1 MSAEVKVSNRNALRV
16 LRPGSFRR
24 YIIGSA
30 ISDTGTWMQV
40 MAQGYVMS
48 TLTDRALFLGMANL
62 AAGLPML
69 LLTMVGGSAADRF
82 DKRKILLAT
91 QYVQIALAIS
101 IGLLIM
107 TGKIDRLHAERSI
120 IVLLAFA
127 VVLGIS
133 NSFEMPT
140 LNAFVPELVK
150 RDEIQSAIAVDRA
163 VFHGSRVVGPSLAG
177 IFISVWGAASA
188 FFCNAVSF
196 VALIIA
202 LFMIPPR
209 ARGTAEEE
217 EKRASGIKD
226 GFRYVAKDKPSLAM
240 IGLIAATTVF
250 IFPIITVMMPLYVRL
265 VLGLGADR
273 LGFLMGASAVGSVIG
288 AIFLISIPRDKRVP
302 LMMVNVGIIAVA
314 IFSLSRAPSFYLA
327 TGMLIF
333 NSLGLA
339 MNFGLA
345 NTIVQERAPD
355 YLRGRVSAVFMLS
368 FVGLMPVAGLGITGL
383 SDLIG
388 MRTAL
393 AIAAVCYAAIALVVL
408 ARVRRQCSEPGV
420 CEVKS
425 DKAPA
430 PPVAATV

>member
-1 MSAEVKVSNRNALRV
+1 MSTEVKLSTRHALRV
-16 LRPGSFRR
+16 LRAGAFRR
-24 YIIGSA
+24 YIVGSS

-48 TLTDRALFLGMANL
+48 TLTDKALLLGMANL

-69 LLTMVGGSAADRF
+69 LLTMIGGSAADRY

-91 QYVQIALAIS
+91 QYVQIGLAIS
-101 IGLLIM
+101 IGFLIM
-107 TGKIDRLHAERSI
+107 SGKIQIWHI
-120 IVLLAFA
+120 LAFA

-140 LNAFVPELVK
+140 LNALVPELVT
-150 RDEIQSAIAVDRA
+150 RDEIQSAIAIDRA

-177 IFISVWGAASA
+177 IFISAWGAASA

-202 LFMIPPR
+202 IFTIPPR
-209 ARGTAEEE
+209 PRGTAEEE
-217 EKRASGIKD
+217 HKRASGIKD

-240 IGLIAATTVF
+240 IALIAATTVF

-288 AIFLISIPRDKRVP
+288 AIFLISLPRRKRVP
-302 LMMVNVGIIAVA
+302 IMMLNVVVVGSA
-314 IFSLSRAPSFYLA
+314 IFILSRAPSFYIA
-327 TGMLIF
+327 TGVLVL

-393 AIAAVCYAAIALVVL
+393 AIAAGCYTVIALIVL
-408 ARVRRQCSEPGV
+408 GRVRRECSLLGV
-420 CEVKS
+420 AETPCEKE
-425 DKAPA
+425 PA
-430 PPVAATV
+430 PPMPAAV

>member
-1 MSAEVKVSNRNALRV
+1 MSADVKISTRNALRV
-16 LRPGSFRR
+16 LRRGPFRR

-30 ISDTGTWMQV
+30 ISDTGTWMQI

-48 TLTDRALFLGMANL
+48 TLTSKAIMLGMANL

-82 DKRKILLAT
+82 DKRKILLTT

-107 TGKIDRLHAERSI
+107 SGKLEIWHI
-120 IVLLAFA
+120 LAFA
-127 VVLGIS
+127 VALVIS
-133 NSFEMPT
+133 KSFEMPT
-140 LNAFVPELVK
+140 LNALVPELVT

-177 IFISVWGAASA
+177 IFISAWGAASA
-188 FFCNAVSF
+188 FFFNALSF

-202 LFMIPPR
+202 LLMIPPR
-209 ARGTAEEE
+209 PRGTAEEE
-217 EKRASGIKD
+217 HKRASGIKD

-240 IGLIAATTVF
+240 IGFIAATTVF

-273 LGFLMGASAVGSVIG
+273 LGFLMGSSAVGSVVG
-288 AIFLISIPRDKRVP
+288 AIFLISIPRQKRVAI
-302 LMMVNVGIIAVA
+302 MMMNVGIVAVA

-327 TGMLIF
+327 TALLIF

-393 AIAAVCYAAIALVVL
+393 AIAAVCYAAIALTVL
-408 ARVRRQCSEPGV
+408 ARVRRKCAEPAV
-420 CEVKS
+420 TETPS
-425 DKAPA
+425 AETPA
-430 PPVAATV
+430 PPVAAAV

>member
-1 MSAEVKVSNRNALRV
+1 M
-16 LRPGSFRR
+16 
-24 YIIGSA
+24 
-30 ISDTGTWMQV
+30 
-40 MAQGYVMS
+40 
-48 TLTDRALFLGMANL
+48 LGMANF

-69 LLTMVGGSAADRF
+69 LLTMAGGSAADRF

-91 QYVQIALAIS
+91 QYLQIALAIS

-107 TGKIDRLHAERSI
+107 SGKIEIWHI
-120 IVLLAFA
+120 LAFA

-140 LNAFVPELVK
+140 LNAFVPELVT

-177 IFISVWGAASA
+177 IFIGAWGAASA
-188 FFCNAVSF
+188 FFCNAFSF

-209 ARGTAEEE
+209 SRGTAEEE
-217 EKRASGIKD
+217 QKRASGIKE

-265 VLGLGADR
+265 VLHLGADH

-288 AIFLISIPRDKRVP
+288 AIFLISIPHRKRVP
-302 LMMVNVGIIAVA
+302 VMMLNVCVVACA
-314 IFSLSRAPSFYLA
+314 IFSLSRAPSFYVA
-327 TGMLIF
+327 TGLLIL

-368 FVGLMPVAGLGITGL
+368 FVGLMPVAGLGVTGL

-388 MRTAL
+388 MPTAL
-393 AIAAVCYAAIALVVL
+393 AIAAVC
-408 ARVRRQCSEPGV
+408 
-420 CEVKS
+420 
-425 DKAPA
+425 
-430 PPVAATV
+430 

>member
-1 MSAEVKVSNRNALRV
+1 MSEEVKVSTRHALRV
-16 LRPGSFRR
+16 LRPGPFRR
-24 YIIGSA
+24 YIIGSS

-48 TLTDRALFLGMANL
+48 TLTNKAIMLGMANL

-69 LLTMVGGSAADRF
+69 LLTMAGGSAADRF

-91 QYVQIALAIS
+91 QYLQIALAIS

-107 TGKIDRLHAERSI
+107 SGKIEIWHI
-120 IVLLAFA
+120 LAFA

-140 LNAFVPELVK
+140 LNAFVPELVT

-177 IFISVWGAASA
+177 IFIGAWGAASA
-188 FFCNAVSF
+188 FFCNAFSF
-196 VALIIA
+196 AALIIA

-209 ARGTAEEE
+209 SRGTAEDEQ
-217 EKRASGIKD
+217 KRASGIKE

-265 VLGLGADR
+265 VLHLGADR

-288 AIFLISIPRDKRVP
+288 AIFLISIPHRKRVP
-302 LMMVNVGIIAVA
+302 VMMVNVCVVACA
-314 IFSLSRAPSFYLA
+314 IFSLSHAPSFYVA
-327 TGMLIF
+327 TGLLIL

-368 FVGLMPVAGLGITGL
+368 FVGLMPVAGLGVTGL

-388 MRTAL
+388 MPTAL
-393 AIAAVCYAAIALVVL
+393 AIAAVCYAVIALIVL
-408 ARVRRQCSEPGV
+408 ARVRRECSRPAAPEKPAA
-420 CEVKS
+420 E
-425 DKAPA
+425 PA
-430 PPVAATV
+430 PPMAAAV

>member
-1 MSAEVKVSNRNALRV
+1 MSADVKLSTRNALSV
-16 LRPGSFRR
+16 LRAGAFRR
-24 YIIGSA
+24 YIIGSS

-48 TLTDRALFLGMANL
+48 TLTNKALLLGMANL

-69 LLTMVGGSAADRF
+69 LLTMAGGSAADRF

-91 QYVQIALAIS
+91 QYLQIALAIS

-107 TGKIDRLHAERSI
+107 SGKIEIWHI
-120 IVLLAFA
+120 LAFA

-140 LNAFVPELVK
+140 LNAFVPELVT
-150 RDEIQSAIAVDRA
+150 REEIQSAIAVDRA
-163 VFHGSRVVGPSLAG
+163 VFHASRVVGPAFAG
-177 IFISVWGAASA
+177 ILISVWGAASA
-188 FFCNAVSF
+188 FFANAVSF

-209 ARGTAEEE
+209 PRGTAEEE
-217 EKRASGIKD
+217 QKRASGIKE

-273 LGFLMGASAVGSVIG
+273 LGVLMGASAVGSVIG
-288 AIFLISIPRDKRVP
+288 AIFLISIPRTKRVP
-302 LMMVNVGIIAVA
+302 FMMVNVGIVACA
-314 IFSLSRAPSFYLA
+314 IFGLSRAPSFYLA
-327 TGMLIF
+327 MGLLIF

-393 AIAAVCYAAIALVVL
+393 AIAAGCYAVIALIVL
-408 ARVRRQCSEPGV
+408 GRVRRQCAQSAVAETPGA
-420 CEVKS
+420 ET
-425 DKAPA
+425 PA
-430 PPVAATV
+430 PPIAAAV

>member
-1 MSAEVKVSNRNALRV
+1 MSTEVKLSTRHALRV
-16 LRPGSFRR
+16 LRPGPFRR

-48 TLTDRALFLGMANL
+48 TLTNKALLLGMANL

-69 LLTMVGGSAADRF
+69 LLTMAGGSAADRF

-91 QYVQIALAIS
+91 QYLQIALAIS
-101 IGLLIM
+101 IGFLIM
-107 TGKIDRLHAERSI
+107 SGQIQIWHI
-120 IVLLAFA
+120 LAFA

-140 LNAFVPELVK
+140 LNAFVPELVT

-163 VFHGSRVVGPSLAG
+163 VFHGSRVVGPSFAG
-177 IFISVWGAASA
+177 IFISAWGAASA
-188 FFCNAVSF
+188 FFSNAVSF

-202 LFMIPPR
+202 LLMIPPR
-209 ARGTAEEE
+209 PRGTAEEE
-217 EKRASGIKD
+217 HKRASGIKE

-288 AIFLISIPRDKRVP
+288 AIFLISIPRRKRVP
-302 LMMVNVGIIAVA
+302 FMMVNVGIVACA
-314 IFSLSRAPSFYLA
+314 IFSLSRAPAFYLA
-327 TGMLIF
+327 TALLIL
-333 NSLGLA
+333 NSLGLS

-393 AIAAVCYAAIALVVL
+393 AIAAACYAAIALIVL
-408 ARVRRQCSEPGV
+408 ARVRRECSQPAV
-420 CEVKS
+420 PEVPS
-425 DKAPA
+425 AETPA
-430 PPVAATV
+430 PPIAAAV

>member
-1 MSAEVKVSNRNALRV
+1 
-16 LRPGSFRR
+16 
-24 YIIGSA
+24 
-30 ISDTGTWMQV
+30 
-40 MAQGYVMS
+40 MA
-48 TLTDRALFLGMANL
+48 
-62 AAGLPML
+62 
-69 LLTMVGGSAADRF
+69 GGSAADRF

-101 IGLLIM
+101 IGFLIM
-107 TGKIDRLHAERSI
+107 SGKIQIWHI
-120 IVLLAFA
+120 LAFA
-127 VVLGIS
+127 GVLGIS

-140 LNAFVPELVK
+140 LNALVPELVT
-150 RDEIQSAIAVDRA
+150 RDEIQSAIAVDRT
-163 VFHGSRVVGPSLAG
+163 VFHGSRMVGFSLSG
-177 IFISVWGAASA
+177 MLISAFGMASA
-188 FFCNAVSF
+188 FFANSLSF
-196 VALIIA
+196 IALIIA
-202 LFMIPPR
+202 LFTIPQR

-217 EKRASGIKD
+217 ERRASGIKE

-288 AIFLISIPRDKRVP
+288 AIFLISIPRRKRVP
-302 LMMVNVGIIAVA
+302 FMMVNVGIVACA
-314 IFSLSRAPSFYLA
+314 IFSLSRAPNFYLA
-327 TGMLIF
+327 TALLIF

-393 AIAAVCYAAIALVVL
+393 AIAAVCYAAIALTVL
-408 ARVRRQCSEPGV
+408 ARVRRKCAEPAV
-420 CEVKS
+420 TETPS
-425 DKAPA
+425 AETPA
-430 PPVAATV
+430 PPVAAAV

>member
-1 MSAEVKVSNRNALRV
+1 MSADVKLSTRNALRV
-16 LRPGSFRR
+16 LRRVPFRR

-48 TLTDRALFLGMANL
+48 TLTSKAIMLGMANL

-82 DKRKILLAT
+82 DKRKILLVT

-101 IGLLIM
+101 IGFLIM
-107 TGKIDRLHAERSI
+107 SGKLQIWHI
-120 IVLLAFA
+120 LAFA
-127 VVLGIS
+127 VALGIS

-140 LNAFVPELVK
+140 LNALVPELVT

-188 FFCNAVSF
+188 FFLNAISF

-202 LFMIPPR
+202 LLMIPPR
-209 ARGTAEEE
+209 PRGTVEEE

-265 VLGLGADR
+265 VLGLGADQ
-273 LGFLMGASAVGSVIG
+273 LGFLMGASAVGSVVG
-288 AIFLISIPRDKRVP
+288 AIFLISIPRNKRVP
-302 LMMVNVGIIAVA
+302 IMMLNVGIVAVA

-327 TGMLIF
+327 TVLLIF

-393 AIAAVCYAAIALVVL
+393 AIAAGCYAVIALIVL
-408 ARVRRQCSEPGV
+408 GRVRRQCAQPAVAEPPSA
-420 CEVKS
+420 ETPS
-425 DKAPA
+425 
-430 PPVAATV
+430 PPIVAAV

>member
-1 MSAEVKVSNRNALRV
+1 MSAEVKLSTRHALRV

-24 YIIGSA
+24 YIVGSS

-48 TLTDRALFLGMANL
+48 TLTNKAIMLGMANL

-69 LLTMVGGSAADRF
+69 LLTMAGGSAADRF
-82 DKRKILLAT
+82 DKRKILLVT
-91 QYVQIALAIS
+91 QYLQIALAIS

-107 TGKIDRLHAERSI
+107 SGKIQIWHI
-120 IVLLAFA
+120 LAFA

-140 LNAFVPELVK
+140 LNALVPELVK
-150 RDEIQSAIAVDRA
+150 RDEIQSAIAIDRA

-188 FFCNAVSF
+188 FFLNAISF

-202 LFMIPPR
+202 LLTIPPR
-209 ARGTAEEE
+209 LRGTAEEE
-217 EKRASGIKD
+217 HKRASGIKD

-273 LGFLMGASAVGSVIG
+273 LGFLMGASAVGSVVG
-288 AIFLISIPRDKRVP
+288 AIFLISIPRRKRVP
-302 LMMVNVGIIAVA
+302 IMMVNVGIVGVA

-327 TGMLIF
+327 TALLIF
-333 NSLGLA
+333 NSLGLS

-408 ARVRRQCSEPGV
+408 ARVRRECSQTGIAETPSAKEPV
-420 CEVKS
+420 PPM
-425 DKAPA
+425 PA
-430 PPVAATV
+430 AV

>member
-1 MSAEVKVSNRNALRV
+1 VFAVSADVKLSTRNALRV
-16 LRPGSFRR
+16 LRRGPFRR

-48 TLTDRALFLGMANL
+48 TLTSKAIMLGMANL

-82 DKRKILLAT
+82 DKRKILLTT

-107 TGKIDRLHAERSI
+107 SGKLEIWHI
-120 IVLLAFA
+120 LAFA
-127 VVLGIS
+127 VALGIS

-140 LNAFVPELVK
+140 LNALVPELVT

-188 FFCNAVSF
+188 FFLNAISF

-202 LFMIPPR
+202 LLSIPPR
-209 ARGTAEEE
+209 PRGTVEEE

-273 LGFLMGASAVGSVIG
+273 LGFLMGSSAVGSVIG
-288 AIFLISIPRDKRVP
+288 AIFLISIPRQKRVP
-302 LMMVNVGIIAVA
+302 IMMVNVGIVAVA

-327 TGMLIF
+327 TALLIF

-368 FVGLMPVAGLGITGL
+368 FVGLMPVAGLGITSL

-393 AIAAVCYAAIALVVL
+393 AIAAGCYAVIALVVL
-408 ARVRRQCSEPGV
+408 GRVRRQCAQPAVAETSNAE
-420 CEVKS
+420 
-425 DKAPA
+425 APA
-430 PPVAATV
+430 PPIAAAV

>member
-1 MSAEVKVSNRNALRV
+1 MSADVKVSTRHALRV
-16 LRPGSFRR
+16 LRPGPFRR

-48 TLTDRALFLGMANL
+48 TLTNKAIMLGMANL

-69 LLTMVGGSAADRF
+69 LLTMAGGSAADRF
-82 DKRKILLAT
+82 DKRKILLGT
-91 QYVQIALAIS
+91 QYLQIALAIS

-107 TGKIDRLHAERSI
+107 SGKIEIWHI
-120 IVLLAFA
+120 LAFA

-140 LNAFVPELVK
+140 LNAFVPELVT

-177 IFISVWGAASA
+177 IFIGAWGAASA
-188 FFCNAVSF
+188 FFCNAFSF

-209 ARGTAEEE
+209 SRGTAEEE
-217 EKRASGIKD
+217 QKRASGIKD

-240 IGLIAATTVF
+240 IGFIAATTVF

-273 LGFLMGASAVGSVIG
+273 LGLLMGASAVGSVIG
-288 AIFLISIPRDKRVP
+288 AIFLISIPHHKRVP
-302 LMMVNVGIIAVA
+302 FMMVNVGIVACA
-314 IFSLSRAPSFYLA
+314 IFGLSRAPSFYLA
-327 TGMLIF
+327 TGLLVL

-393 AIAAVCYAAIALVVL
+393 AIAAVCYAVIALIVPEFV
-408 ARVRRQCSEPGV
+408 RVAAPPLEETPTATP
-420 CEVKS
+420 EMN
-425 DKAPA
+425 APA
-430 PPVAATV
+430 AFVRLPPA

>member
-1 MSAEVKVSNRNALRV
+1 MSEEVKVSTRHALRV
-16 LRPGSFRR
+16 LRPGPFRR
-24 YIIGSA
+24 YIIGSS

-48 TLTDRALFLGMANL
+48 TLTNKAIMLGMANL

-69 LLTMVGGSAADRF
+69 LLTMAGGSAADRF

-101 IGLLIM
+101 MGLLIM
-107 TGKIDRLHAERSI
+107 SGNIDKSHAERSI
-120 IVLLAFA
+120 AVILAFA

-140 LNAFVPELVK
+140 LNAFVPELVT

-163 VFHGSRVVGPSLAG
+163 AFHGSRVVGPSLAG
-177 IFISVWGAASA
+177 IFIGAWGAASA
-188 FFCNAVSF
+188 FFCNAFSF

-209 ARGTAEEE
+209 SRGTAEEE
-217 EKRASGIKD
+217 QKRASGIKE

-265 VLGLGADR
+265 VLHLWADQ

-288 AIFLISIPRDKRVP
+288 AIFLISIPHRKRVP
-302 LMMVNVGIIAVA
+302 VMMVNVCVVACA
-314 IFSLSRAPSFYLA
+314 IFSLSRAPSFYVA
-327 TGMLIF
+327 TGLLIL

-368 FVGLMPVAGLGITGL
+368 FVGLMPVAGLGVTGL

-388 MRTAL
+388 MPTAL
-393 AIAAVCYAAIALVVL
+393 AIAAVCYAIIALIVL
-408 ARVRRQCSEPGV
+408 ARVRLECSRPAAPEKPAV
-420 CEVKS
+420 E
-425 DKAPA
+425 PA
-430 PPVAATV
+430 PPMAAAV

>member
-1 MSAEVKVSNRNALRV
+1 MSAEVKLSTRHALRV
-16 LRPGSFRR
+16 LRAGSFRR

-40 MAQGYVMS
+40 MAQGYLMS
-48 TLTDRALFLGMANL
+48 TLTSRALFLGL
-62 AAGLPML
+62 AQLFAGLPML
-69 LLTMVGGSAADRF
+69 LLTMIGGSAADRF

-91 QYVQIALAIS
+91 QYVQITIAIS

-107 TGKIDRLHAERSI
+107 SGKIQIWHI
-120 IVLLAFA
+120 LAFA

-163 VFHGSRVVGPSLAG
+163 VFHGSRVVGPALAG
-177 IFISVWGAASA
+177 IFISAWGAASA
-188 FFCNAVSF
+188 FFSNAVSF

-209 ARGTAEEE
+209 VRGTAAEE
-217 EKRASGIKD
+217 EKRASGIKE

-240 IGLIAATTVF
+240 IALIAATTVF

-265 VLGLGADR
+265 VLGLGADK
-273 LGFLMGASAVGSVIG
+273 LGFLMGASAVGSVVG
-288 AIFLISIPRDKRVP
+288 AIFLISTPRNKRVP
-302 LMMVNVGIIAVA
+302 LMMVNVCIVACA
-314 IFSLSRAPSFYLA
+314 IFTLSRGPSFYVA
-327 TGMLIF
+327 TAVLIL
-333 NSLGLA
+333 NSLGLS

-393 AIAAVCYAAIALVVL
+393 AIAAACYAAIALVVL
-408 ARVRRQCSEPGV
+408 ARVRRECSRPAPAETPPG
-420 CEVKS
+420 
-425 DKAPA
+425 AQRPA
-430 PPVAATV
+430 PPLAATV

>member
-1 MSAEVKVSNRNALRV
+1 MSAEVKLSTRNALRV

-48 TLTDRALFLGMANL
+48 TLTSKALLLGMANL

-69 LLTMVGGSAADRF
+69 ALTMIGGSAADRF

-91 QYVQIALAIS
+91 QYVQIVLAIS

-107 TGKIDRLHAERSI
+107 SGKIQIWH
-120 IVLLAFA
+120 VLGFAFI
-127 VVLGIS
+127 LGIS

-140 LNAFVPELVK
+140 LNALVPELVK
-150 RDEIQSAIAVDRA
+150 RDEIQSAIAIDRA
-163 VFHGSRVVGPSLAG
+163 VFHGSRVVGPSVAG
-177 IFISVWGAASA
+177 IFISAWGAASA
-188 FFCNAVSF
+188 FFCNAISF

-202 LFMIPPR
+202 LFTIPAR
-209 ARGTAEEE
+209 RRGTAEEE

-226 GFRYVAKDKPSLAM
+226 GFRYVANDRPSLAM
-240 IGLIAATTVF
+240 IGMIAATTVF
-250 IFPIITVMMPLYVRL
+250 IFPIITVMMPLYVRI

-273 LGFLMGASAVGSVIG
+273 LGYLMGASAVGSVVG
-288 AIFLISIPRDKRVP
+288 AIFLISIPRERRVP
-302 LMMVNVGIIAVA
+302 FMMVNVGVVACA
-314 IFSLSRAPSFYLA
+314 IFSLSRAPNFYLA
-327 TGMLIF
+327 TGLLIL
-333 NSLGLA
+333 NSLGLS

-368 FVGLMPVAGLGITGL
+368 FVGLMPIAGLGVTGL

-393 AIAAVCYAAIALVVL
+393 AIAAVCYAVIALFVL
-408 ARVRRQCSEPGV
+408 ARVRVQCREQPLGQA
-420 CEVKS
+420 E
-425 DKAPA
+425 AAERPA
-430 PPVAATV
+430 PPLPATV